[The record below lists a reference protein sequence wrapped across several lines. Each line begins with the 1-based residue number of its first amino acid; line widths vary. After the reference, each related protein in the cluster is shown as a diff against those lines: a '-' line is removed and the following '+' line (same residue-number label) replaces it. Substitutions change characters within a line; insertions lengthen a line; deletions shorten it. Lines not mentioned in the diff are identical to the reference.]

1 MKSPQ
6 VAALKIVVRN
16 IYRRGAEATEA
27 QRRCTCSNK
36 FMKIRTV
43 VKANARI
50 IRVTLAAT
58 CLVIFGAVTVFSQT
72 STNQQTGRPLN
83 MLVLGDSILWG
94 QGLKTQHKSWFHV
107 KVWLEKTTG
116 RTVIEKVEAH
126 SGAIIERSSAPESL
140 TNPNPEVDVA
150 IPTLNEE
157 LDNAERFYSDRL
169 GIDVVLVSGC
179 ANDVGTQNLLNAT
192 TTEQIDEMTKAKCGL
207 PMEKLLRR
215 ITTSFPAA
223 RVIVTGYYPFF
234 SEKTRNDFIL
244 KALVRRFFKVI
255 PGTSTLSSK
264 ELLARLTANSNAW
277 YRASNNALSQAV
289 RNVNS
294 GLDREQ
300 VMFAKIEFSP
310 EHSFAAPQTR
320 LWQFNRS
327 PFRMLLVLLSFGK
340 ILLPAN
346 DEVRKQR
353 SASCEEFFKRQPSE
367 TDAQKK
373 EREQRRLLC
382 RYAAL
387 GHPNRKGALLY
398 AEAIFRLLETPSA
411 VTASSSP

>member
-1 MKSPQ
+1 M
-6 VAALKIVVRN
+6 
-16 IYRRGAEATEA
+16 
-27 QRRCTCSNK
+27 
-36 FMKIRTV
+36 
-43 VKANARI
+43 
-50 IRVTLAAT
+50 
-58 CLVIFGAVTVFSQT
+58 
-72 STNQQTGRPLN
+72 
-83 MLVLGDSILWG
+83 WG
-94 QGLKTQHKSWFHV
+94 QGLKTEHKSWYHV

-116 RTVIEKVEAH
+116 RAVIEKVEAH
-126 SGAIIERSSAPESL
+126 SGAIIERSSAPETL
-140 TNPNPEVDVA
+140 TITNPEVGVA
-150 IPTLNEE
+150 APTLNEE
-157 LDNAERFYSDRL
+157 LDDAERFYSNRL
-169 GIDVVLVSGC
+169 VDVVLVSGC

-192 TTEQIDEMTKAKCGL
+192 ATEQIDEMTKAKCGL

-234 SEKTRNDFIL
+234 SEKTRSDFIL
-244 KALVRRFFKVI
+244 KALVRRFFKII
-255 PGTSTLSSK
+255 PGTPTLSSK
-264 ELLARLTANSNAW
+264 ELLERLTANSNAW

-294 GLDREQ
+294 GLHREQ

-310 EHSFAAPQTR
+310 EHSFAAPQSR

-327 PFRMLLVLLSFGK
+327 PFRMVLVLLSFGK
-340 ILLPAN
+340 ILLPTN

-353 SASCEEFFKRQPSE
+353 SASCREFFKRQPSE

-373 EREQRRLLC
+373 EREQRQLLC

-398 AEAIFRLLETPSA
+398 AEAMLKLLETPSA